1 MCTAKC
7 WEKNKGAAARQP
19 KFKVGETAYSSQT
32 NGQVSGQ
39 TRYQYMPNIIKDVR
53 SCDSGRCGYSYI
65 LENDPFNHESP
76 EASLLTY
83 AEVALKV
90 KQDKLLYQIIS

>member
-1 MCTAKC
+1 MCGCKAAK
-7 WEKNKGAAARQP
+7 NADGSIRAS
-19 KFKVGETAYSSQT
+19 KFKVGDTAYSSQT

-39 TRYQYMPNIIKDVR
+39 TRYQYMPNVIKEVR
-53 SCDSGRCGYSYI
+53 SCESGRCGYSYI
-65 LENDPFNHESP
+65 LENDPFNNESP

-83 AEVALKV
+83 SEVALKV